1 MHSVETL
8 LQRFVEVAN
17 NPRQAFEQLLQS
29 GHRVV
34 GVAPGYT
41 PEPVIH
47 AMGMVPFGVWGADV
61 PIEEAKA
68 YFPAF
73 IPSMLQSIL
82 ELGIQGKYEGLT
94 ALVIPALSDST
105 KALGQNWK
113 YAVPGIPF
121 IPATYPQNRRGKPGR
136 AFTKACYERVAEDLH
151 KLTGAELTEAAL
163 AQSIEIYNAHNACM
177 RKLSEVA
184 AKHDCMTPALRSAVF
199 KSAWFMKK
207 EEHTKLVLELI
218 QALEALEPQTQK
230 LRILTS
236 GLLCDAPGLLQ
247 ILEEC
252 NMTVVGDDILA
263 ETRQYRTDATEG
275 DSPMEKLV
283 DQFARMDCCSLL
295 YDAEKKRGPM
305 LVELAKERQAEGVVL
320 FLTKFSDPEE
330 FDYVPIKKSLEAAD
344 IPLILIEIDRQMDRF
359 DQAQTALE
367 TFRDLLETRRFA

>member
-1 MHSVETL
+1 MHSLESL
-8 LQRFVEVAN
+8 LQRFVQVAN
-17 NPRQAFEQLLQS
+17 NPRQAFEDLLRS
-29 GHRVV
+29 GHQVV

-47 AMGMVPFGVWGADV
+47 AMGLVPFGVWGADL

-73 IPSMLQSIL
+73 IPSLLQSIL
-82 ELGIQGKYEGLT
+82 ELGIKGKYEGLT

-121 IPATYPQNRRGKPGR
+121 IPATYPQNRSGKPGR
-136 AFTKACYERVAEDLH
+136 AFTRACYERVARDLH
-151 KLTGAELTEAAL
+151 ECTGAELSEEAL
-163 AQSIEIYNAHNACM
+163 ARSIAVYNEHNACM
-177 RKLSEVA
+177 REFSAVA
-184 AKHDCMTPALRSAVF
+184 ANHDCITPTLRSAVF

-207 EEHTKLVLELI
+207 EVHTEWVKELI
-218 QALEALEPQTQK
+218 QALNEKNGEKKK

-236 GLLCDAPGLLQ
+236 GLLCDAPGLLR

-252 NMTVVGDDILA
+252 NLTVVGDDVLA
-263 ETRQYRTDATEG
+263 ESRQYRTDAEIGET
-275 DSPMEKLV
+275 PMEQLV

-295 YDAEKKRGPM
+295 YDVEKKRGPM
-305 LVELAKERQAEGVVL
+305 LVSLAKERGADGVVL

-367 TFRDLLETRRFA
+367 TFRDLLECRRFS